1 MAYAVIQSPVGEYIV
16 LGRIRVYYAVGN
28 DSIGISYCGKDEF
41 RAIIELCWK
50 SITGQEMPGNVFWNV
65 LEEPDASIAKHLT
78 NDMRIIRRGV
88 KRTIRSDRSA
98 VSRRAFAEEICRR
111 WKKVLMNLMEERSEM
126 FPRMY

>member
-1 MAYAVIQSPVGEYIV
+1 MDGKGVAYAVIQSPVGEYIV

-78 NDMRIIRRGV
+78 NALSGE
-88 KRTIRSDRSA
+88 A
-98 VSRRAFAEEICRR
+98 
-111 WKKVLMNLMEERSEM
+111 
-126 FPRMY
+126 